1 MMIRIHLSV
10 GGKGR
15 ETSWGHPKIRN
26 QVGLDD
32 DGADCVD
39 YDYGYDYDCG
49 RADLVDYDDH
59 CDRDDQKDYEAHHPK
74 TCAYSTKPTFDM
86 FFTYDNWYNWYKND
100 IRDLCLFVFLSFCL
114 FVLLH
119 CIVATFKCFFPA
131 FINKGRNALE
141 LFISGWVWD
150 WVGLKIFV

>member
-15 ETSWGHPKIRN
+15 ETSWGHPKKRN
-26 QVGLDD
+26 QVVLDD
-32 DGADCVD
+32 H
-39 YDYGYDYDCG
+39 
-49 RADLVDYDDH
+49 RADDEDDH

-119 CIVATFKCFFPA
+119 CIVTTFKCFFPA

-141 LFISGWVWD
+141 LFISG
-150 WVGLKIFV
+150 